1 MSVTGPGAEFNP
13 FFQDI
18 HLNNRG
24 DWFTLSRPVCRIM
37 EKFSGEMAEWSKAHA
52 WKVCKRQRFEGSN
65 PSLSAKL
72 TNRPRQGTICFSDT
86 EFEPSKYIQLVR
98 QATGS
103 RAGRR
108 PRRGEGCRPES
119 SLSVIPGEAQRRPGI
134 QLFDFNLLM
143 DYSLRSPCGRPTR
156 HALLSGICRNNVK
169 MK

>member
-1 MSVTGPGAEFNP
+1 MFPPVPSGLLCTYLLPDMSVTGPGAEFNP

-103 RAGRR
+103 RAERR
-108 PRRGEGCRPES
+108 PQDGGPAGVRAGRPES
-119 SLSVIPGEAQRRPGI
+119 SLP
-134 QLFDFNLLM
+134 
-143 DYSLRSPCGRPTR
+143 LRQ
-156 HALLSGICRNNVK
+156 
-169 MK
+169 